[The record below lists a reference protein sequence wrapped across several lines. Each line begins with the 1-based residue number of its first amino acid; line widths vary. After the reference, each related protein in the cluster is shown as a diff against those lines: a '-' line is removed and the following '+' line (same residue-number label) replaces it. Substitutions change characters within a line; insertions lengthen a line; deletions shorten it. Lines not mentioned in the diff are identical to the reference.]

1 MIYTNVTV
9 KINNNGTATSNN
21 KVVLYRGDRE
31 VEIQITIAGNPFV
44 VENSTYAQLLIRR
57 PDTTPIFSGI
67 APLQDSKVILTITEE
82 NIDELIETGP
92 YAYQIRLYDE
102 EMNSRVTLPPVE
114 NGLEIREPIADETS
128 GVIGRAMIGYSLIS
142 RARAVD
148 ESQTFIDEEYNRTN
162 WVDGDFITDVRM
174 NKIED
179 ALYTINEKTVANS
192 TSAYIT
198 SDMSSTQLVEVGESL
213 YVTFDFT
220 STNAGRGTLKVYVN
234 SVEKFTMYVE
244 QEETTVEI
252 PGEYFTK
259 GDNTVTLQVKDR
271 NGKSSNDLTFHVRYG
286 GTELFSDF
294 DSHTSYRQGATVRYY
309 FTPSALDTNQELTFY
324 MVIDGV
330 TSEGASCTSDVRGY
344 YTFPNDLSIGAHR
357 CEAYI
362 VDESNNR
369 SNSLYFNLVVIN
381 NTSIVVASDVINP
394 VAEEGDQLV
403 LDYKVYSVYDA
414 SFIVKTYVD
423 NELVN
428 TGTCGLEMS
437 YYRTSSLTEGN
448 HTIKIEAWN
457 LSETIHGDITW
468 NVTITEGTF
477 ARFEP
482 VASGA
487 LFIASATN
495 RSNSDANRDKLVGID
510 QDGNEITAN
519 LANFSFNSNSGWV
532 DNELIFNGIASA
544 EIPIA
549 PLADNARYGFT
560 LDIEFTS
567 REIGEEGAL
576 VLELWDDNKDCG
588 IKITTEELILRSA
601 EGNECRLYFE
611 DNANTSA
618 MFIIDRN
625 EAKAKI
631 YINGVICSAFHL
643 TDYIS
648 GGQYFLEDFS
658 VSSNI
663 KLGGKGYFKLR
674 NLRVYEVALTTNEIL
689 NNFIANKITRDEQ
702 IALSDFQEGNSLPTL
717 TVYCDFSGLGKD
729 DKKPCRI
736 TYTSTDETK
745 YGPSFTLDH
754 RQSTI
759 QYQGTSSMAYPIK
772 NYRLNLRDENGDK
785 LYYEFPFGKP
795 ECRFTLKAD
804 FMSSGHWQ
812 NTGLTKWINDNL
824 YNYNENDEKSMN
836 PKKWFDLQNG
846 GNIND
851 TRECIYGFPCRLI
864 LVNDGNSPLA
874 VGQNEPAP
882 GNSKDMGIFNFNNDK
897 DNVSTVGL
905 DSENFPDCMSFEV
918 TANSDTSAGAFMSYT
933 PEPIGLKGGNYY
945 NTSFIEWARLGL
957 KAGDTITITADKRI
971 YSIYQLP
978 TAAWRNSVKTTVN
991 GTSYSFKL
999 NGSFPF
1005 LNIEWYSQYKP
1016 SYIIIN
1022 DIKYSFIE
1030 TDEITTYGGGFKT
1043 ELEYLKESF
1052 EIRHPSDPQY
1062 DWYGYLGINAGTMVT
1077 DYCVVAEQYS
1087 TTFWDWTDPTMTLIS
1102 DARIKTVECYN
1113 YNILLAPIS
1122 VNGTQGT
1129 VSLISGTNRVRLIF
1143 ETAPQ
1148 VFYINDTK
1156 YLFGDRLE
1164 VLDLKNPYLGSEMNP
1179 NYGLKRLIDWVDK
1192 STDDEF
1198 VRDFENYFNKDYT
1211 LRYYLLV
1218 ITLGMVDNLGKNMM
1232 LDSWDGLIWYPRF
1245 YDCDTICSYDNS
1257 GDIKF
1262 DVDIEMEQGYWNT
1275 SSSRLWTR
1283 IRDLMHS
1290 DLVAKYNN
1298 MRQNGLAYETLMS
1311 YFYGEQI
1318 SKIPQKYY
1326 NMDYDVKYAPFA
1338 DGYISMAHG
1347 DGYEHLKR
1355 WLKNRIIFTDSLF
1368 DYEPGYTNDM
1378 LTIRANTLDLMTIN
1392 IETYTPVYQHVS
1404 WFNGQMDK
1412 KKIGTGESI
1421 SFSGYA
1427 MTETDQ
1433 EVLIYG
1439 GSNVKRI
1446 TGISSMNPNQML
1458 IGGATRLVELDASNS
1473 PLLADINANKANLLP
1488 HTFLNSVNLSNCP
1501 LLTGNLR
1508 LDNSPLIRNLDMD
1521 NTPITGLYLPDSIK
1535 NLRNL
1540 ELTNTNVTNVTL
1552 RDNALLTTL
1561 ALPGSIRELV
1571 LKDLPAL
1578 NSLTL
1583 ADYTNLRVL
1592 NSENVKLDYAT
1603 ILAKATNLESIRMI
1617 NVDCQL
1623 AIVPMQKIMGLKGL
1637 DINGQ
1642 IVPIGQ
1648 AVSGKITLTTCTT
1661 SLETQLKE
1669 MFPLVTFTIL
1679 GYVQGCTVKFYDG
1692 DNKLLYTDEVVQ
1704 GGMAVYAGPTP
1715 TKTSTA
1721 QYHYE
1726 FIGWNVALGPIN
1738 GNTIIRAEFESILRY
1753 YTVKFL
1759 YPSTDEL
1766 IDSQY
1771 LAYGTTP
1778 TKPVIAG
1785 DYDGWTPNVTSVTGD
1800 ATYYA
1805 VPIPMPEDMS
1815 IFEFTEIIE
1824 DEVVVGYDC
1833 KVLGVS
1839 TVPAKLVF
1847 PSRYNNLP
1855 VISISG
1861 THRTSDYSTVTSV
1874 QVPPSIKK
1882 MGDFTF
1888 ERFYNLKTINT
1899 TFIENLESIGQYSFN
1914 GCKRL
1919 QQDLNFKNLKT
1930 IDNYGFYGLGYS
1942 SYYPKTINIQNV
1954 TSMGT
1959 SVFRSGVY
1967 GTITWPDAIHEVPDY
1982 TFQSSGIRGLTNFN
1996 HVTKIGSYGF
2006 NGTDLS
2012 SFYKDNTN
2020 LFDSVTHIY
2029 DSGFNGVDLYTT
2041 SNRTLELVFPN
2052 VTYIANSSVFG
2063 YISNVR
2069 SLRFPKYTEI
2079 TSPYIYY
2086 ISTTGINSSGDCL
2099 MCVIYG
2105 SKEHPVTKIITN
2117 VASNSSSYNNYKTTI
2132 FITENGEADD
2142 ITLPDSTYTDT
2153 FVNRFINGD
2162 FICCADSVE
2171 LSADPDSSYIYYMKI
2186 DNEYAICLGSWMPGS
2201 SSNVVEY
2208 TVKSTIDNLPVTKI
2222 AYSAWE
2228 DCTYLKSI
2236 TLPNS
2241 IEDICAYAFY
2251 GCTTLTNVGYSG
2263 NGLSIGRSAFY
2274 NCKVLANIGDV
2285 STIRSIGSDTFY
2297 NCTAL
2302 TGPFVNEHI
2311 TTASSAS
2318 FRGSGFTSVK
2328 LPNVTEVAGSAFG
2341 YMPNVTE
2348 IELPKATTVKGSG
2361 VFTKCPELKSVKL
2374 YSLSNGFSF
2383 NASYPSYYD
2392 AYFSQCTS
2400 LEYVWIGSAETPVTY
2415 YSGTGSFSNYSGLE
2429 LGHFNQCPNLKMVNL
2444 VTATGSISDI
2454 TFERTTNTYYS
2465 KDIAFAV
2472 CTTSPVT
2479 ITNENYTDESG
2490 NTYILTDQLA
2500 ILTSV
2505 PSDVTSLSIS
2515 TVNGVPLKKIGTPL
2529 NHEVL
2534 PNLTTVDF
2542 PNVTGIC
2549 ANCFSNGSTS
2559 DTKFT
2564 SINLPKLDYIP
2575 YHGLSYLRNLPSI
2588 ELPEVTTVFSSAMG
2602 AGPQTVYFSNKCKR
2616 IYASFS
2622 TNSKITFYFGS
2633 VGNPVTDT
2641 SGWATNAFSY
2651 SNSSYVAAVTIYT
2664 ATGTNEGLVG
2674 APWGKTYGT
2683 ITYLQA

>member
-57 PDTTPIFSGI
+57 PDATPIFSGI

-179 ALYTINEKTVANS
+179 ALYAINEKTVANS

-198 SDMSSTQLVEVGESL
+198 SDMDSTQLVEVGESL

-234 SVEKFTMYVE
+234 SIEKFTMYVE

-252 PGEYFTK
+252 PAEYFTK
-259 GDNTVTLQVKDR
+259 GDNIVTLQVKDR

-369 SNSLYFNLVVIN
+369 SNSLYFNLVIIN

-403 LDYKVYSVYDA
+403 LDYKVYSVYDT
-414 SFIVKTYVD
+414 SFIVKTYID

-428 TGTCGLEMS
+428 TGTCSLETS
-437 YYRTSSLTEGN
+437 YYRSSSLPEGS

-457 LSETIHGDITW
+457 LSETVHGDITW

-482 VASGA
+482 ATSGS

-495 RSNSDANRDKLVGID
+495 RSNSDANRDKLVGVD

-519 LANFSFNSNSGWV
+519 LANFSFNSNSGWI
-532 DNELIFNGIASA
+532 DDELIFNGISSV

-576 VLELWDDNKDCG
+576 VLDLWDDNKDCG

-631 YINGVICSAFHL
+631 YINGVMCSAFHL
-643 TDYIS
+643 TDYTS

-658 VSSNI
+658 VNSNI

-702 IALSDFQEGNSLPTL
+702 IELSDFQEGDSLPTL

-785 LYYEFPFGKP
+785 LYYEFPFGQP

-864 LVNDGNSPLA
+864 LVNDGNTPLA

-897 DNVSTVGL
+897 DNVKTMGL

-918 TANSDTSAGAFMSYT
+918 TANSDTSAGAFMSYKA
-933 PEPIGLKGGNYY
+933 EPG
-945 NTSFIEWARLGL
+945 E
-957 KAGDTITITADKRI
+957 
-971 YSIYQLP
+971 
-978 TAAWRNSVKTTVN
+978 
-991 GTSYSFKL
+991 
-999 NGSFPF
+999 
-1005 LNIEWYSQYKP
+1005 
-1016 SYIIIN
+1016 
-1022 DIKYSFIE
+1022 
-1030 TDEITTYGGGFKT
+1030 GFKS

-1077 DYCVVAEQYS
+1077 DYCVVSDQYS

-1143 ETAPQ
+1143 ETIPQ

-1156 YLFGDRLE
+1156 YLFGDQLE
-1164 VLDLKNPYLGSEMNP
+1164 TLELKNPYLGSEMNP

-1192 STDDEF
+1192 STDAEF

-1355 WLKNRIIFTDSLF
+1355 WLRNRIIFTDSLF
-1368 DYEPGYTNDM
+1368 DYAPGYTNDM

-1412 KKIGTGESI
+1412 KKIDTGESI
-1421 SFSGYA
+1421 SFSGHA

-1439 GSNVKRI
+1439 GSNIKRI

-1458 IGGATRLVELDASNS
+1458 ISGATRLVELDASNS

-1540 ELTNTNVTNVTL
+1540 ELGNTNVTNVTL

-1561 ALPGSIRELV
+1561 ALPGSLRELV
-1571 LKDLPAL
+1571 VKDLPAL

-1583 ADYTNLRVL
+1583 VDYTNLRVL

-1623 AIVPMQKIMGLKGL
+1623 AIVPMQKIMGLNGL
-1637 DINGQ
+1637 DANGQ

-1692 DNKLLYTDEVVQ
+1692 DGKLLYTDEVVQ
-1704 GGMAVYAGPTP
+1704 GGMATYAGPTP

-1721 QYHYE
+1721 QYNYE

-1778 TKPVIAG
+1778 TAPAIAG
-1785 DYDGWTPNVTSVTGD
+1785 DYDGWTPSITSVTGD
-1800 ATYYA
+1800 VTYYA

-1833 KVLGVS
+1833 KVLAVN

-1861 THRTSDYSTVTSV
+1861 THRTSKYTTVTSV
-1874 QVPPSIKK
+1874 QVPSSIKK
-1882 MGDFTF
+1882 MGDYTF
-1888 ERFYNLKTINT
+1888 ENFNYLKSINT
-1899 TFIENLESIGQYSFN
+1899 TFIENLESIGKYSFN
-1914 GCKRL
+1914 GIQRL

-1930 IDNYGFYGLGYS
+1930 IDSYGFYGLGYS
-1942 SYYPKTINIQNV
+1942 SYSPKTVNIQNV
-1954 TSMGT
+1954 TSMGDY
-1959 SVFRSGVY
+1959 VFSSGYY
-1967 GTITWPDAIHEVPDY
+1967 GTITWPDAIHEVPAG
-1982 TFQSSGIRGLTNFN
+1982 TFQSASIKGLSNFN
-1996 HVTKIGSYGF
+1996 HVTRIKTYGF
-2006 NGTDLS
+2006 NGTDLT
-2012 SFYKDNTN
+2012 SFYSSNTN
-2020 LFDSVTHIY
+2020 LFDSITHIHTY
-2029 DSGFNGVDLYTT
+2029 AFTNVKLYTT
-2041 SNRTLELVFPN
+2041 SKAALEVVFPN
-2052 VTYIANSSVFG
+2052 VTYMDSGSIFG
-2063 YISNVR
+2063 YISNVK

-2079 TSPYIYY
+2079 TSPDIYY
-2086 ISTTGINSSGDCL
+2086 ISTTGTNSSSDML
-2099 MCVIYG
+2099 MCAIFG
-2105 SKEHPVTKIITN
+2105 SKEHPVTAITSN
-2117 VASNSSSYNNYKTTI
+2117 ASNSSSSYNNYKSAI
-2132 FITENGEADD
+2132 FITENGKVDD
-2142 ITLPDSTYTDT
+2142 ITIVESAKDT
-2153 FVNRFINGD
+2153 FNKMVKYGD
-2162 FICCADSVE
+2162 YIICADSVE
-2171 LSADPDSSYIYYMKI
+2171 ISVDPDSSYIHYMKI

-2201 SSNVVEY
+2201 YTNVTNY
-2208 TVKSTIDNLPVTKI
+2208 TVKSTIDNVPVTKI
-2222 AYSAWE
+2222 ASYAWE
-2228 DCTYLKSI
+2228 GCTYLKSI

-2241 IEDICAYAFY
+2241 IEDICGYAFY
-2251 GCTTLTNVGYSG
+2251 GCSVLENVYHSCDA
-2263 NGLSIGRSAFY
+2263 LSLRRSAFY
-2274 NCKVLANIGDV
+2274 NCKVLVNIGD
-2285 STIRSIGSDTFY
+2285 INSIISVGESVFY
-2297 NCTAL
+2297 NCNAL
-2302 TGPFVNEHI
+2302 TGPLVNEHLTEI
-2311 TTASSAS
+2311 PATCFVAT
-2318 FRGSGFTSVK
+2318 GFTSIK
-2328 LPNVTEVAGSAFG
+2328 LSNVTAVSSGAFRA
-2341 YMPNVTE
+2341 MPEVTE
-2348 IELPKATTVKGSG
+2348 IELPKATTVSGTG
-2361 VFTKCPELKSVKL
+2361 VFYNCPKLKTVKL

-2383 NASYPSYYD
+2383 TKPSYPSYYD
-2392 AYFSQCTS
+2392 SFFSRCTS
-2400 LEYVWIGSAETPVTY
+2400 LEYVWIGCAETPVTN
-2415 YSGTGSFSNYSGLE
+2415 YSGTCSYSNYSGLD
-2429 LGHFNQCPNLKMVNL
+2429 LGHFNQCPNLKMINITTVN
-2444 VTATGSISDI
+2444 GNISDI
-2454 TFERTTNTYYS
+2454 TFDKTNSYYHR
-2465 KDIAFAV
+2465 DISCAV
-2472 CTTSPVT
+2472 FTTSPVT
-2479 ITNENYTDESG
+2479 ITNDNYTDESG

-2505 PSDVTSLSIS
+2505 PSDITSISIS
-2515 TVNGVPLKKIGTPL
+2515 TVNGLPLKKIGTTL
-2529 NHEVL
+2529 DVTVA

-2549 ANCFSNGSTS
+2549 AYCFGNTKNSYSTI
-2559 DTKFT
+2559 T
-2564 SINLPKLDYIP
+2564 SINLPKLEYIP
-2575 YHGLSYLRNLPSI
+2575 LEALSNLRTVSSI
-2588 ELPEVTTVFSSAMG
+2588 DLPEVSRVFSGSLTT
-2602 AGPQTVYFSNKCKR
+2602 GPQTIYFSNKCIYLGGSLSTSAR
-2616 IYASFS
+2616 INY
-2622 TNSKITFYFGS
+2622 YFGS

-2641 SGWATNAFSY
+2641 SGWSTSAFYFYNSANAA
-2651 SNSSYVAAVTIYT
+2651 VVTIYT
-2664 ATGTNEGLVG
+2664 ATGTNSGLVG
-2674 APWGKTYGT
+2674 APWGKTYGS

>member
-31 VEIQITIAGNPFV
+31 VEIQITISGNPFV

-57 PDTTPIFSGI
+57 PDATPIFSGI

-179 ALYTINEKTVANS
+179 ALYTINQKTVENS

-198 SDMSSTQLVEVGESL
+198 SDMASTQLVEIGDSL
-213 YVTFDFT
+213 YITFDFT
-220 STNAGRGTLKVYVN
+220 STNVGRGTLKVHVN

-252 PGEYFTK
+252 PAEYFTK
-259 GDNTVTLQVKDR
+259 GDNIVTLQVKDR
-271 NGKSSNDLTFHVRYG
+271 NGKSSNDLTFYVRYG

-344 YTFPNDLSIGAHR
+344 YTFPNNLSIGAHR

-362 VDESNNR
+362 IDESNNK
-369 SNSLYFNLVVIN
+369 SNSLYFNLVIIN

-403 LDYKVYSVYDA
+403 LDYQVYSVYDS
-414 SFIVKTYVD
+414 SFIVKTYID
-423 NELVN
+423 NDLVN
-428 TGTCGLEMS
+428 TGTCGLETS
-437 YYRTSSLTEGN
+437 YFRTSSLTEGN

-457 LSETIHGDITW
+457 LSETTHGDITW

-477 ARFEP
+477 ARFTP
-482 VASGA
+482 VTSGA
-487 LFIASATN
+487 LFIGSATN

-519 LANFSFNSNSGWV
+519 LTNFSFNSNSGWV
-532 DNELIFNGIASA
+532 NDELIFNGIASA

-631 YINGVICSAFHL
+631 YINGVMCSAFHL
-643 TDYIS
+643 TDYTS

-663 KLGGKGYFKLR
+663 KLGGKGYCKLR

-702 IALSDFQEGNSLPTL
+702 IELSDFQEGDSLPTL

-754 RQSTI
+754 RQSTV

-824 YNYNENDEKSMN
+824 YNYNEKDEKSMN

-846 GNIND
+846 GNIDD

-864 LVNDGNSPLA
+864 LVNDGNTPLA

-897 DNVSTVGL
+897 DNVNTMGL

-918 TANSDTSAGAFMSYT
+918 TANSDTSAGAFMSYV

-945 NTSFIEWARLGL
+945 NTSFIDWARLGL
-957 KAGDTITITADKRI
+957 KAGDTITITSDATI
-971 YSIYQLP
+971 YNVYILP
-978 TAAWRNSVKTTVN
+978 TAAWENSVNTTVN
-991 GTSYSFKL
+991 KKSYSTKL
-999 NGSFPF
+999 QSTFPF
-1005 LNIEWYSQYKP
+1005 LNIEWRKQHKP

-1022 DIKYSFIE
+1022 DIKYAFVE
-1030 TDEITTYGGGFKT
+1030 ADAITTYGEGFKS
-1043 ELEYLKESF
+1043 ELDYLKESF
-1052 EIRHPSDPQY
+1052 EIRHPSDPKY

-1077 DYCVVAEQYS
+1077 DYCVVAGQYS

-1143 ETAPQ
+1143 ETAPK
-1148 VFYINDTK
+1148 VFYVNDTK
-1156 YLFGDRLE
+1156 YLFGDQLE
-1164 VLDLKNPYLGSEMNP
+1164 ILDLKNPYLGSEMNP
-1179 NYGLKRLIDWVDK
+1179 DYGLKRLIEWVDK
-1192 STDDEF
+1192 STDEEF

-1283 IRDLMHS
+1283 IRDLMHP
-1290 DLVAKYNN
+1290 DLVAKYND
-1298 MRQNGLAYETLMS
+1298 MRQNGLAYEILMS

-1368 DYEPGYTNDM
+1368 DYAPGYTNDM

-1412 KKIGTGESI
+1412 KKIDTGESV
-1421 SFSGYA
+1421 SFSGHA

-1535 NLRNL
+1535 NLRSL
-1540 ELTNTNVTNVTL
+1540 ELANTNVPNVTL

-1578 NSLTL
+1578 NSLTCV
-1583 ADYTNLRVL
+1583 DYTNLRVL
-1592 NSENVKLDYAT
+1592 NTENVKLDYAT
-1603 ILAKATNLESIRMI
+1603 ILARATNLESIRMI
-1617 NVDCQL
+1617 NIDCQL
-1623 AIVPMQKIMGLKGL
+1623 AIVPMQKIMGLNGL
-1637 DINGQ
+1637 DANGQ

-1648 AVSGKITLTTCTT
+1648 AVSGKITLSSCTT
-1661 SLETQLKE
+1661 SLETQLKA

-1679 GYVQGCTVKFYDG
+1679 GYVQGCTAKFYDG
-1692 DNKLLYTDEVVQ
+1692 DGKLLYTDEVVQ
-1704 GGMAVYAGPTP
+1704 GGMATYAGPTP
-1715 TKTSTA
+1715 TKASTA
-1721 QYHYE
+1721 QYHYK

-1778 TKPVIAG
+1778 TKPVVPG

-1833 KVLGVS
+1833 KVLAS
-1839 TVPAKLVF
+1839 TAVPAKLVF

-1861 THRTSDYSTVTSV
+1861 THKTSRYHTVTSV
-1874 QVPPSIKK
+1874 VVPASIKK
-1882 MGDFTF
+1882 MGDYTF
-1888 ERFYNLKTINT
+1888 ENYAYLASINT
-1899 TFIENLESIGQYSFN
+1899 TFIENLESIGKYSFN
-1914 GCKRL
+1914 GCQRL
-1919 QQDLNFKNLKT
+1919 TQELNFKNLKT
-1930 IDNYGFYGLGYS
+1930 IDDYGFYGLGYNR
-1942 SYYPKTINIQNV
+1942 YYPKTVNIQNV
-1954 TSMGT
+1954 TSMGI
-1959 SVFRSGVY
+1959 SVFSSGVY

-1982 TFQSSGIRGLTNFN
+1982 TFESSSIVKGLTNFN
-1996 HVTKIGSYGF
+1996 HVTEIKQYGF
-2006 NGTDLS
+2006 NSTDLS
-2012 SFYKDNTN
+2012 SFYPSNKTV
-2020 LFDSVTHIY
+2020 FDSITSIGTY
-2029 DSGFNGVDLYTT
+2029 AFNNATLYTT
-2041 SNRTLELVFPN
+2041 SNKAEVVFPN
-2052 VTYIANSSVFG
+2052 VTYIESGNAFG
-2063 YISNVR
+2063 YIKNVK
-2069 SLRFPKYTEI
+2069 SLRFPKYTEL
-2079 TSPYIYY
+2079 TSPYIY
-2086 ISTTGINSSGDCL
+2086 SVNTTGTSSTNDCL
-2099 MCVIYG
+2099 MYVIYG
-2105 SKEHPVTKIITN
+2105 SKEHPVTSIATSSII
-2117 VASNSSSYNNYKTTI
+2117 VNSSSYNNFKTTI
-2132 FITENGEADD
+2132 FITENGEVDD
-2142 ITLPDSTYTDT
+2142 ITLSAGGSITGG
-2153 FVNRFINGD
+2153 VGNGS
-2162 FICCADSVE
+2162 FICCSDSIEISV
-2171 LSADPDSSYIYYMKI
+2171 DPDSSYIYYMKI
-2186 DNEYAICLGSWMPGS
+2186 DNEYAICLGSWMPNS
-2201 SSNVVEY
+2201 SSNVKTY
-2208 TVKSTIDNLPVTKI
+2208 TVKSTIDDVPVTKI
-2222 AYSAWE
+2222 AYNAWRGS
-2228 DCTYLKSI
+2228 TYLSSI
-2236 TLPNS
+2236 ILPNS
-2241 IEDICAYAFY
+2241 IEDICGYAFY
-2251 GCTTLTNVGYSG
+2251 GCTGLTNVNRSD
-2263 NGLSIGRSAFY
+2263 NGLSIGTNAFY

-2285 STIRSIGSDTFY
+2285 STIRSIGSSALY
-2297 NCTAL
+2297 SCEAL
-2302 TGPFVNEHI
+2302 TGPFVNEYI
-2311 TTASSAS
+2311 TTASATS
-2318 FRGSGFTSVK
+2318 FTAAGFTSIK
-2328 LPNVTEVAGSAFG
+2328 LPNVTEVQGGAFKS
-2341 YMPNVTE
+2341 MPNVTE
-2348 IELPKATTVKGSG
+2348 IELPKATTVKGAG
-2361 VFTKCPELKSVKL
+2361 VFYNCPVLKSVKL

-2383 NASYPSYYD
+2383 SSAYPSYYD
-2392 AYFSQCTS
+2392 AYFSKCTS
-2400 LEYVWIGSAETPVTY
+2400 LEYVWIGSAETPVTS
-2415 YSGTGSFSNYSGLE
+2415 YSGTKSFSSYSGLE
-2429 LGHFNQCPNLKMVNL
+2429 LGHFNQCPNLKMVNF
-2444 VTATGSISDI
+2444 VTANGRLSDI
-2454 TFERTTNTYYS
+2454 DFDRKTNVYYS
-2465 KDIAFAV
+2465 KEESLAV

-2479 ITNENYTDESG
+2479 ITNDNYTDESG

-2505 PSDVTSLSIS
+2505 PSDTTNISIS
-2515 TVNGVPLKKIGTPL
+2515 TVNGVPLKKIGAPL
-2529 NHEVL
+2529 NDTVA
-2534 PNLTTVDF
+2534 PNLTTVDL

-2549 ANCFSNGSTS
+2549 AYCFGNGSTKNA
-2559 DTKFT
+2559 TLT
-2564 SINLPKLDYIP
+2564 SINIPKVDFIP
-2575 YHGLSYLRNLPSI
+2575 TGALSYLQNVPSI
-2588 ELPEVTTVFSSAMG
+2588 DLPEVTRVNSGGIT
-2602 AGPQTVYFSNKCKR
+2602 AGPQTIYFSNKCKQL
-2616 IYASFS
+2616 YGNLSYSA
-2622 TNSKITFYFGS
+2622 KITYYFGS

-2641 SGWATNAFSY
+2641 SGWGTTIFSIF
-2651 SNSSYVAAVTIYT
+2651 NSSVSPKVTIYT
-2664 ATGTNEGLVG
+2664 ATGTNTGLVG
-2674 APWGKTYGT
+2674 APWGKTYGS

>member
-44 VENSTYAQLLIRR
+44 VENSTYAQLLIKR
-57 PDTTPIFSGI
+57 PDATPIFSGI
-67 APLQDSKVILTITEE
+67 APLKDSKVILTITEE

-102 EMNSRVTLPPVE
+102 KMNSRVTLPPVE

-142 RARAVD
+142 RARAFD

-179 ALYTINEKTVANS
+179 ALYTINQKTVANS

-198 SDMSSTQLVEVGESL
+198 SDMASTQLVEVGQSL
-213 YVTFDFT
+213 YITFDFT
-220 STNAGRGTLKVYVN
+220 STNVGRGTLKVYVN

-252 PGEYFTK
+252 PAEYFTK
-259 GDNTVTLQVKDR
+259 GDNVVTLQVKDR
-271 NGKSSNDLTFHVRYG
+271 NGKSSNDLTFYVRYG

-369 SNSLYFNLVVIN
+369 SNSLYFNLVIIN

-403 LDYKVYSVYDA
+403 LDYKVYSVYDT
-414 SFIVKTYVD
+414 SFIVKTYID
-423 NELVN
+423 DDLVN
-428 TGTCGLEMS
+428 TGTCGLETS
-437 YYRTSSLTEGN
+437 YYRTSSLAEGN

-457 LSETIHGDITW
+457 LSETVHGDITW

-477 ARFEP
+477 TRFTP
-482 VASGA
+482 ATSGA

-495 RSNSDANRDKLVGID
+495 RSNSDANRDKLVGTD

-519 LANFSFNSNSGWV
+519 LVNFSYNSNSGWV
-532 DNELIFNGIASA
+532 NDELIFNGIASV

-588 IKITTEELILRSA
+588 IKITTEEMILRSA

-631 YINGVICSAFHL
+631 YINGVMCSAFHL
-643 TDYIS
+643 TDYTS

-658 VSSNI
+658 VNSNI

-702 IALSDFQEGNSLPTL
+702 IELSNFQEGDSLPTL

-754 RQSTI
+754 KQSTI

-846 GNIND
+846 GSIDD

-864 LVNDGNSPLA
+864 LVNDGNTPLA

-897 DNVSTVGL
+897 DNVNTMGL

-918 TANSDTSAGAFMSYT
+918 AANSDTSAGAFISYN
-933 PEPIGLKGGNYY
+933 PNLH
-945 NTSFIEWARLGL
+945 
-957 KAGDTITITADKRI
+957 GD
-971 YSIYQLP
+971 S
-978 TAAWRNSVKTTVN
+978 
-991 GTSYSFKL
+991 
-999 NGSFPF
+999 
-1005 LNIEWYSQYKP
+1005 
-1016 SYIIIN
+1016 
-1022 DIKYSFIE
+1022 
-1030 TDEITTYGGGFKT
+1030 
-1043 ELEYLKESF
+1043 ELEYLKQSF
-1052 EIRHPSDPQY
+1052 EIRHPSDPQH

-1129 VSLISGTNRVRLIF
+1129 VSLIGGTNRVRLIF
-1143 ETAPQ
+1143 ETIPQ

-1156 YLFGDRLE
+1156 YLFGDQLE
-1164 VLDLKNPYLGSEMNP
+1164 TLDLKNPYLGSEMNP

-1198 VRDFENYFNKDYT
+1198 IRDFENYFNKDYT

-1290 DLVAKYNN
+1290 DLVAKYND
-1298 MRQNGLAYETLMS
+1298 MRQNGLAYETLML

-1355 WLKNRIIFTDSLF
+1355 WLRNRIIFTDSLF
-1368 DYEPGYTNDM
+1368 DYAPGYTNDM

-1404 WFNGQMDK
+1404 WYNGQMDK
-1412 KKIGTGESI
+1412 KKIDTGESI

-1540 ELTNTNVTNVTL
+1540 ELANTNVTNVTL
-1552 RDNALLTTL
+1552 RDNDLLTTL
-1561 ALPGSIRELV
+1561 ALPGSVRELV
-1571 LKDLPAL
+1571 VKDLPAL

-1583 ADYTNLRVL
+1583 VDYTNLRVL

-1623 AIVPMQKIMGLKGL
+1623 SIVPMQKIMGLNGL
-1637 DINGQ
+1637 DANGQ

-1692 DNKLLYTDEVVQ
+1692 DNKLLYTEEVVQ
-1704 GGMAVYAGPTP
+1704 GGMATYAGPTP

-1778 TKPVIAG
+1778 TKPVIEG
-1785 DYDGWTPNVTSVTGD
+1785 DYDGWTPNVTTVTGD

-1833 KVLGVS
+1833 KVLGVN
-1839 TVPAKLVF
+1839 TVPANLVF

-1861 THRTSDYSTVTSV
+1861 THRTSSYSTVTSV

-1882 MGDFTF
+1882 MGDYTF
-1888 ERFYNLKTINT
+1888 EMFSKLTSINT

-1919 QQDLNFKNLKT
+1919 EQNLNFKNLKT
-1930 IDNYGFYGLGYS
+1930 IGSYGFYGMGYS
-1942 SYYPKTINIQNV
+1942 NYYYPKTINIQNV
-1954 TSMGT
+1954 TSMGL
-1959 SVFRSGVY
+1959 SVFRSGSY
-1967 GTITWPDAIHEVPDY
+1967 GTITWPDDIHEVPDY
-1982 TFQSSGIRGLTNFN
+1982 TFQSSSIRGLTNFN
-1996 HVTKIGSYGF
+1996 HVTVIGSYGF
-2006 NGTDLS
+2006 NRTDLS

-2020 LFDSVTHIY
+2020 LFDSITHIY
-2029 DSGFNGVDLYTT
+2029 DSGFNSTDLYTT
-2041 SNRTLELVFPN
+2041 SNQALELVFPN

-2086 ISTTGINSSGDCL
+2086 IPATGTNSSEDCL

-2105 SKEHPVTKIITN
+2105 SKEHPVTTIKSSSIS
-2117 VASNSSSYNNYKTTI
+2117 VNSSSYNNFKTTI
-2132 FITENGEADD
+2132 IITENGEVDD
-2142 ITLPDSTYTDT
+2142 ITLELASPDT
-2153 FVNRFINGD
+2153 FANAVTNGA
-2162 FICCADSVE
+2162 FICCSDTPEISV
-2171 LSADPDSSYIYYMKI
+2171 DPDSSYIYYMKI
-2186 DNEYAICLGSWMPGS
+2186 DNEYAICLGSWMPNS
-2201 SSNVVEY
+2201 SSNVNEY
-2208 TVKSTIDNLPVTKI
+2208 TVKSTIDNIPVTKI
-2222 AYSAWE
+2222 AYNAWKGS
-2228 DCTYLKSI
+2228 TYLKSI
-2236 TLPNS
+2236 TLPDS
-2241 IEDICAYAFY
+2241 IEAIGGYAFY
-2251 GCTTLTNVGYSG
+2251 GCTALTNVNYSG
-2263 NGLSIGRSAFY
+2263 DGLSLSPNVFY
-2274 NCKVLANIGDV
+2274 NCSVLANIGDV
-2285 STIRSIGSDTFY
+2285 STIRSIGSSAFY
-2297 NCTAL
+2297 SCAAL

-2311 TTASSAS
+2311 TTASAAS
-2318 FRGSGFTSVK
+2318 FRGSGFTSIN
-2328 LPNVTEVAGSAFG
+2328 LPNVTEVAGAAFG

-2348 IELPKATTVKGSG
+2348 IELPKATTVKGEG
-2361 VFTKCPELKSVKL
+2361 VFTRCPALKSVKL

-2383 NASYPSYYD
+2383 TSTYPSYYD
-2392 AYFSQCTS
+2392 SYFSQCTS

-2415 YSGTGSFSNYSGLE
+2415 YSGTNSYSGYSGMD
-2429 LGHFNQCPNLKMVNL
+2429 LGHFNQCPNLKMVNF

-2454 TFERTTNTYYS
+2454 TFEKTTNVYYS
-2465 KDIAFAV
+2465 REIACAV

-2479 ITNENYTDESG
+2479 ITNDNYTDESG

-2505 PSDVTSLSIS
+2505 PSDITSISIS
-2515 TVNGVPLKKIGTPL
+2515 TVNGLPLKKIGTPL
-2529 NHEVL
+2529 NDTVV

-2542 PNVTGIC
+2542 PNVTAIC
-2549 ANCFSNGSTS
+2549 ANCFSNGSST

-2575 YHGLSYLRNLPSI
+2575 YHGLSYLRNVPSMD
-2588 ELPEVTTVFSSAMG
+2588 LPEVTSVFSSAMG
-2602 AGPQTVYFSNKCKR
+2602 AGPQTVYFSNKCKK
-2616 IYASFS
+2616 IYGALS
-2622 TNSKITFYFGS
+2622 TNAKITFYFGS

-2641 SGWATNAFSY
+2641 SGWYGSAFYFTNSA
-2651 SNSSYVAAVTIYT
+2651 YVASVTIYT